1 MNLYIAVGS
10 IFIISLAMLYVAAK
24 SAHENKEEEEVK
36 PKHEAR
42 KVTYTSFTKQKPKR
56 KKKLT
61 LSEYANIEKRPVGRP
76 RKTIS

>member
-1 MNLYIAVGS
+1 MNLYIAIGS
-10 IFIISLAMLYVAAK
+10 IFIISLAMLYVASK
-24 SAHENKEEEEVK
+24 NAHEEKEEEVK

-42 KVTYTSFTKQKPKR
+42 KVTYTSFNKQKPKR
-56 KKKLT
+56 KKKQT

>member
-1 MNLYIAVGS
+1 MNLYIAIGS
-10 IFIISLAMLYVAAK
+10 IFIVSLAMLYVASK
-24 SAHENKEEEEVK
+24 SAHEEKEEEVK

-42 KVTYTSFTKQKPKR
+42 KVTYTSFNKQKPKR